1 MTYKY
6 FMGIDMAKSSFHCC
20 IYQQHNKMAS
30 WQVDNNKQGLRKLE
44 ELLKDLKITNKD
56 QALFCLEHTGIYNQ
70 NLLEW
75 IVKKGYHLWLESP
88 LAIKKSLGIQRG
100 KSDPVDAQRIAQ
112 YAARFADQAQL
123 WQPAREVIEELK
135 GLVRVRERLLEAKN
149 KLKTPLQESSM
160 FLPAAKQKRLVSRC
174 AGSLKHLERDIAQI
188 EQEIQGLVASDE
200 QLDQLYSVVQS
211 VEGVGRIRALE
222 LIIVSNELEG
232 IKTAKSCA
240 CYAGVAPFEYS
251 SGSSIGGRSSVS
263 PLANKG
269 LKSLLHMGAL
279 SSVRLCG
286 DLGKYYEGK
295 VGEGKAKMLV
305 LNALR
310 NKLLQRVYACV
321 RDMRLYSGHYVP
333 WYRA

>member
-6 FMGIDMAKSSFHCC
+6 FIGIDMAKSSFHCC
-20 IYQQHNKMAS
+20 IYQQHNKLAS

-44 ELLKDLKITNKD
+44 KLLKDLKISNKD

-112 YAARFADQAQL
+112 YAARFADKAQL
-123 WQPAREVIEELK
+123 WQPPREVIEELK
-135 GLVRVRERLLEAKN
+135 GLVRMRARLLEARN

-160 FLPAAKQKRLVSRC
+160 FLSAAKQKRLSSCC
-174 AGSLKHLERDIAQI
+174 AGSLKHLEKEIAQI
-188 EQEIQGLVASDE
+188 EQEIQALVSSDE

-211 VEGVGRIRALE
+211 VEGVGRITALE
-222 LIIVSNELEG
+222 LIIVSNEFEG

-251 SGSSIGGRSSVS
+251 SGSSIRGRSRVS
-263 PLANKG
+263 PLANKR

-286 DLGKYYEGK
+286 DLGKYYERK

-333 WYRA
+333 SYRA